1 MNSGK
6 AMIEIENLN
15 VFYGILHVLKGIN
28 MKVFSREIVALVG
41 PNGARKTTLL
51 RTINGLVR
59 P

>member
-15 VFYGILHVLKGIN
+15 VFYGILRVLKGIN

-41 PNGARKTTLL
+41 PNGIRKTTLL

>member
-41 PNGARKTTLL
+41 PNGTRKTTLL